1 MNQHYT
7 NSVLGVMLFKMGR
20 LRKSKFCDQ
29 SQAEEIQIQK
39 KKKKS
44 RNKDLTW
51 TCDNYNNIFLAKF
64 EIQKMVSKSQRKIK
78 SLLEIRLQSL
88 QIQQTSNE

>member
-1 MNQHYT
+1 
-7 NSVLGVMLFKMGR
+7 MLFKMGR

-39 KKKKS
+39 KKKKKKS

-51 TCDNYNNIFLAKF
+51 TCDNCNTIFLAKF
-64 EIQKMVSKSQRKIK
+64 EIQKMVPKSQRRIK

>member
-1 MNQHYT
+1 MVNILDAFMNQHYT

-39 KKKKS
+39 KKKKKKKKQEQGL
-44 RNKDLTW
+44 NVDL
-51 TCDNYNNIFLAKF
+51 
-64 EIQKMVSKSQRKIK
+64 
-78 SLLEIRLQSL
+78 
-88 QIQQTSNE
+88 